1 MRDKRLEDVVE
12 LTDQMASLLS
22 ETRMSSDHPF
32 AADKERLLKTW
43 NIMRQ
48 SMGATFNPAERMMGR
63 EFNEPQSNA
72 QLSNVVYLNTGTN
85 N

>member
-22 ETRMSSDHPF
+22 ESRMPSDHPF
-32 AADKERLLKTW
+32 AAEKERLLKTW

-63 EFNEPQSNA
+63 EFNEPKPEA
-72 QLSNVVYLNTGTN
+72 QPSNVVYLNTGTN
-85 N
+85 D